1 MKLSLAAFLGQA
13 ALAQYVPGQ
22 NPVNCGSSYFRPGAE
37 WPLQSRLGGAQSGKT
52 VRLCQN
58 NYGKS
63 HYYAT
68 LFNTDT
74 NIPVYSAVKIRRNKY
89 ASTYP
94 RPTSNWHY
102 MCNGLCGT
110 STPSSSS
117 SFYGNLASVGSA
129 NYDKCDRY
137 QPQDNDYLGN
147 NAAIG
152 IDRGHLIPNALMNQ
166 NEDAAKATFTLTNVA
181 PQYSTFNQQAWN
193 QLECMVRKF
202 MEEEINNE
210 DVWILVGT
218 YGKDR
223 TMNGSD
229 NSKNNVDIPEFY
241 WHAFCYT
248 DGSNNT
254 YSWVYMQKN
263 ASNQSQSSGDNF
275 MSVSTF
281 SNTYYGRA
289 AIFDN
294 ACQNPSQGYGDWN
307 KVINDWS
314 GYRSR
319 WNC

>member
-1 MKLSLAAFLGQA
+1 MNFSSSGVILLCPSDMKLSLAAFLGQA
-13 ALAQYVPGQ
+13 AAQYVPGQ

-94 RPTSNWHY
+94 RPSSNWHY
-102 MCNGLCGT
+102 MCNGLCGS

-117 SFYGNLASVGSA
+117 SFYGNLASVGSS
-129 NYDKCDRY
+129 NFGNCDRY

-166 NEDAAKATFTLTNVA
+166 NEDASKATFTLTNVA
-181 PQYSTFNQQAWN
+181 PQYSAFNQQAWN

-202 MEEEINNE
+202 MEEEINNQ
-210 DVWILVGT
+210 DVWIFVGT
-218 YGKDR
+218 YGKVA

-229 NSKNNVDIPEFY
+229 SSKNNVDIPEFY

-248 DGSNNT
+248 GI
-254 YSWVYMQKN
+254 
-263 ASNQSQSSGDNF
+263 GL
-275 MSVSTF
+275 
-281 SNTYYGRA
+281 
-289 AIFDN
+289 
-294 ACQNPSQGYGDWN
+294 
-307 KVINDWS
+307 
-314 GYRSR
+314 
-319 WNC
+319 